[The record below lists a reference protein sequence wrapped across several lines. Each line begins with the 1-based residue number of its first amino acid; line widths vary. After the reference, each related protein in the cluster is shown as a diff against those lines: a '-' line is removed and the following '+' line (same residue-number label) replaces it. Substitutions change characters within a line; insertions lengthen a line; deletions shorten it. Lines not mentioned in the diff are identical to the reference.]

1 MLTLLRKNIVLIG
14 LMLCFVC
21 LAYANHFRN
30 GFHFDD
36 SHAIV
41 DNPYIRSLKNIPRF
55 FTDAGT
61 FSVLPA
67 NRTYRPVVSVSLALD
82 YWLAGGL
89 QPLYFQASTF
99 FWYLLQLILI
109 YALFRRICDLTYPG
123 RGTLNQWIPLFAA
136 SLYGLHPAIAET
148 VNYVIQ
154 RGEVYSTLG
163 VVGGMALYAWAPPV
177 RRIGLYLL
185 PVAVGQLSKPP
196 ALVFPVILLTY
207 ILLFEESHFFLAMKR
222 SAPAFVLAGAAGVL
236 SIAMTPQAYN
246 PGAASPYA
254 YRLTQPLVS
263 LRYFRTF
270 FIPDRLTVDTDHSA
284 LSGLFQDG
292 AWLGFLFVMA
302 LVLVAIRCSKR
313 PEWRPAA
320 FGLWWFLIALV
331 PTAVFPLAEIENDH
345 RMFFPFIGLALAVCW
360 PVAVWL
366 YHHAPL
372 TPAAHFSVVSGCVVV
387 LLALALGTTQRNE
400 VWHSEETLWADAA
413 LKSPGSGRVLMNYGL
428 TQMAKGEYQRA
439 LDYFER
445 AEVLAPGYA
454 TLEINL
460 GVVNGALNRNRD
472 AAGHFARA
480 IQLAPD
486 QAISHFFYGRWLRE
500 HRSPEAVA
508 ELRQAIALNPDYLDA
523 RYLLMEEAAE
533 RGDWN
538 AVRTEAAGT
547 LDRFPSDASALAL
560 LRRAQSAETDGP
572 QTAGDYLNL
581 SLSYYRSGQFPQA
594 IAAAGEAL
602 RLDPRFAE
610 AYNNIAA
617 SYQSMG
623 RWEEGIAA
631 ARQALK
637 LKPDFQLA
645 RNNLAWGEE
654 QKRKAGERQA
664 SSNALSV
671 HHQANPEYR

>member
-1 MLTLLRKNIVLIG
+1 MLTLHKKETFLVG
-14 LMLCFVC
+14 LMLCAVC

-36 SHAIV
+36 SHAVV
-41 DNPYIRSLKNIPRF
+41 DNQYIRSLKNVPLF

-67 NRTYRPVVSVSLALD
+67 NRTYRPVVSLSLAFD

-89 QPLYFQASTF
+89 KPLYFQASTF
-99 FWYLLQLILI
+99 FWYLVQLILI
-109 YALFRRICDLTYPG
+109 YALFRKICDLTYPD
-123 RGTLNQWIPLFAA
+123 RGAENQWISLFAA
-136 SLYGLHPAIAET
+136 SLYGLHPAMAET

-163 VVGGMALYAWAPPV
+163 VVGGIAVYALAPRE
-177 RRIGLYLL
+177 RRFGLYLL
-185 PVAVGQLSKPP
+185 PVAIGQLSKPP
-196 ALVFPVILLTY
+196 ALVFPVILLAY
-207 ILLFEESHFFLAMKR
+207 ILLFEESRFIRAIR
-222 SAPAFVLAGAAGVL
+222 RCVPAFVLAGIAGVL
-236 SIAMTPQAYN
+236 SVAMTPKAYN
-246 PGAASPYA
+246 PGAASAFA

-270 FIPDRLTVDTDHSA
+270 FIPDRLTADTDHTAVS
-284 LSGLFQDG
+284 SLFQDY
-292 AWLGFLFVMA
+292 AWLGFFFVIA
-302 LVLVAIRCSKR
+302 LVLVAIRCSKL
-313 PEWRPAA
+313 PEWRPSA

-360 PVAVWL
+360 PVAVWSRQN
-366 YHHAPL
+366 APL
-372 TPAAHFSVVSGCVVV
+372 TPLVRLYIVSSCVVV
-387 LLALALGTTQRNE
+387 LIAFAVGTRQRNE

-413 LKSPGSGRVLMNYGL
+413 LKSPRSGRVLMNYGL
-428 TQMAKGEYQRA
+428 TQMAKGDYKRA

-445 AEVLAPGYA
+445 AEILAPGYA

-460 GVVNGALNRNRD
+460 GIVNGALNRSEE

-486 QAISHFFYGRWLRE
+486 QAISHFFYARWLKQQ
-500 HRSPEAVA
+500 HRGPEAIT
-508 ELRQAIALNPDYLDA
+508 ELKQAVVLNPDFLDA
-523 RYLLMEEAAE
+523 QYLLMEVAAE

-538 AVRTEAAGT
+538 AVRTAVAST
-547 LDRFPSDASALAL
+547 LQRFPSDASALAF
-560 LRRAQSAETDGP
+560 LRRAQSGESGVP
-572 QTAGDYLNL
+572 ESKTADDYLNL
-581 SLSYYRSGQFPQA
+581 SLSYYRGGQFLQS
-594 IAAAGEAL
+594 IAAAQEAL
-602 RLDPRFAE
+602 KLNSQLAE

-623 RWEEGIAA
+623 QWDDGIAA

-637 LKPDFQLA
+637 LKPDLQLA

-654 QKRKAGERQA
+654 QKRKTAERQ
-664 SSNALSV
+664 SNSNLLG
-671 HHQANPEYR
+671 HR